1 MSCTLLGL
9 SQFITA
15 ATFLGSI
22 LIPSRDIIRPRYV
35 TLDTQ
40 NLHFLISHYK
50 PASCRR
56 LRTIQICFRCS
67 ESEDEQIKIS
77 LIYVV
82 INILRNSRSVLLTYC
97 WNVLGPF
104 FILNSITRY
113 SKSPHCVQK
122 AVYFLSPLRTRIRL
136 KAATI
141 LSFVKYRAFNKR
153 SSVS

>member
-35 TLDTQ
+35 TLDIW
-40 NLHFLISHYK
+40 NLHFLILYYK
-50 PASCRR
+50 PVSCRR
-56 LRTIQICFRCS
+56 LRTIRICFQYL
-67 ESEDEQIKIS
+67 ESEDKQIKIL
-77 LIYVV
+77 LIYAV
-82 INILRNSRSVLLTYC
+82 INTLRNSRSVLLTYC
-97 WNVLGPF
+97 WNILGPF
-104 FILNSITRY
+104 FILNGITRY
-113 SKSPHCVQK
+113 SKSPYYIRK
-122 AVYFLSPLRTRIRL
+122 AVYFSSPLQTRIWL

-141 LSFVKYRAFNKR
+141 LSFVKYCAFNKR